1 MSNLS
6 KQQDYPT
13 FAKSFSKS
21 KAMNKSRSIE
31 LMAPAG
37 SYEAL
42 MAAINAGCN
51 SVYFGVEQLN
61 MRSRSSNNFTIEDL
75 KKIAELGKEH
85 NIKTYL
91 TMNTVLY
98 DHDINLMKRIIDAA
112 KESGITAV
120 IAADH
125 AVMNYAKKVGVEIH
139 VSTQANISNI
149 DTVEFYANYAD
160 VVVLA
165 RELSLK
171 QVGEISREIKRR
183 EITGPSGKLIEVE
196 IFAHGALCMA
206 VSGKCYL
213 SLHSHF
219 ASANRGACIQ
229 NCRRTYVVKDEE
241 GIEFEIDNEYIM
253 SAKDLCTI
261 DFIDKIIDAGVT
273 VLKIEGRGRSA
284 DYVHVVTTC
293 YNEAIEAY
301 LDGTYNQEKVADWK
315 ERLAT
320 VFNRGFWDGYYLGKK
335 MGEWSDEYGSKATK
349 QKTYIG
355 RGLKYFEKAQVGEFQ
370 LDSHTLKVGD
380 EVMITGPTTGYVE
393 TIISEIRVENQ
404 VTEAVKKGDV
414 FSFPIDIKIRPS
426 DKLYKLHEPIK

>member
-1 MSNLS
+1 
-6 KQQDYPT
+6 
-13 FAKSFSKS
+13 
-21 KAMNKSRSIE
+21 MNKNRSIE

-42 MAAINAGCN
+42 TTAINAGCN

-75 KKIAELGKEH
+75 KKIAQIGIE
-85 NIKTYL
+85 NNVKTYL
-91 TMNTVLY
+91 TINTVLY
-98 DHDINLMKRIIDAA
+98 DHDINLMKKIIDAA

-139 VSTQANISNI
+139 ISTQANISNI
-149 DTVEFYANYAD
+149 DTIEFYANYAD

-171 QVGEISREIKRR
+171 QVAEISREIKRR
-183 EITGPSGKLIEVE
+183 EITGPSGKLIEIE

-229 NCRRTYVVKDEE
+229 NCRRNYIVTDKDE

-273 VLKIEGRGRSA
+273 VLKLEGRGRSA
-284 DYVHVVTTC
+284 DYVHVVTSC
-293 YNEAIEAY
+293 YNEAIDAHTE
-301 LDGTYNQEKVADWK
+301 GTYTPEKVEGWK

-349 QKTYIG
+349 QKMYIG
-355 RGLKYFEKAQVGEFQ
+355 RGIHYYDKAGVGEFK
-370 LDSHTLKVGD
+370 LDAHNLNVGD
-380 EVMITGPTTGYVE
+380 EIMVTGPTTGYVE
-393 TIISEIRVENQ
+393 TV
-404 VTEAVKKGDV
+404 VTEMRLDNQSTDGVKKGDT
-414 FSFPIDIKIRPS
+414 FSIPIEHKIRPS
-426 DKLYKLHEPIK
+426 DKLYKLIEPVK